1 MEIVHVFIADLRGDF
16 IDFEIRFIQQLGGPA
31 HAQRIQVGIEAD
43 AGLLG
48 EKLSQIGAVVAEERG
63 HGFQLQRLAV
73 IVGNVVDDIVKDAVA
88 GVVADGAD
96 DHFELFG
103 KEQQD
108 LIKILF
114 IFDGLENVRIGV
126 KRYLDAFVAG
136 KDGRLYFQEN
146 IGEEIFDFPDILSA
160 VVKHEGCAAALYTA
174 DGTGTPAGA
183 LDFRAVAVHFVYDEI

>member
-1 MEIVHVFIADLRGDF
+1 
-16 IDFEIRFIQQLGGPA
+16 
-31 HAQRIQVGIEAD
+31 
-43 AGLLG
+43 
-48 EKLSQIGAVVAEERG
+48 
-63 HGFQLQRLAV
+63 
-73 IVGNVVDDIVKDAVA
+73 VGNVVDDIVKDAVA

-160 VVKHEGCAAALYTA
+160 VVKHGAEAVQGFGNLAAVVGLDIVDQLFAVGLSGS
-174 DGTGTPAGA
+174 GTESG
-183 LDFRAVAVHFVYDEI
+183 